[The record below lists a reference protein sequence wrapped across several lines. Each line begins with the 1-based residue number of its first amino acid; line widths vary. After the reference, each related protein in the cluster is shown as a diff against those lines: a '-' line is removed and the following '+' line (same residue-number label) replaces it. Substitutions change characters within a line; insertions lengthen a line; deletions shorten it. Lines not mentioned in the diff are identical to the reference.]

1 MLNRIL
7 GCAAAI
13 LFISTV
19 AEPAFAQSF
28 TDEARADVSA
38 GVFLTS
44 EANSSYAGIPVSAS
58 RRIGRYVRV
67 VGELTVCDCSSSVW
81 AGARVQRP
89 GRVSPFGQVLIALDA
104 FKLQPGGGVDVRFDR
119 RMAARFGIDITVR
132 GAEGPANIGVRF
144 TTALVVSFGR

>member
-1 MLNRIL
+1 VSIRIL
-7 GCAAAI
+7 ACAAAI
-13 LFISTV
+13 LFYS
-19 AEPAFAQSF
+19 AAAPAFTQSF
-28 TDEARADVSA
+28 TETPRADVSA

-44 EANSSYAGIPVSAS
+44 EANSFYAGIPVSGSIRAWGS
-58 RRIGRYVRV
+58 VRF
-67 VGELTVCDCSSSVW
+67 VGELTLCDCSSSVW

-104 FKLQPGGGVDVRFDR
+104 LKLQPGGGVDVRFDK

-132 GAEGPANIGVRF
+132 GGEGPANIGVRF